1 MNHPVNTGAN
11 NATSTPAAATSHPNA
26 GRRALLIAGAVA
38 LVLTIADQWTK
49 LAITSN
55 LRYGES
61 VAITSFFN
69 LVLVYN
75 KGAAFSFLSNADGWQ
90 RFFFIGITIGAIGLL
105 SWMIVK
111 HESEKIF
118 RWGLTLILGGA
129 IGNLIDRIAYGH
141 VIDFLDFHFA
151 GWHFW
156 AFNVADSAITVGAA
170 LLILDSFR
178 PRPSP

>member
-1 MNHPVNTGAN
+1 MSSGM
-11 NATSTPAAATSHPNA
+11 SR
-26 GRRALLIAGAVA
+26 GRRALLIASAVA
-38 LVLTIADQWTK
+38 LVLVIADQWTK
-49 LAITSN
+49 LSITSN

-90 RFFFIGITIGAIGLL
+90 RFLFIGITLAAVGMLCWL
-105 SWMIVK
+105 IVK
-111 HESEKIF
+111 HESEKLF

-178 PRPSP
+178 PRP

>member
-1 MNHPVNTGAN
+1 MRVEA
-11 NATSTPAAATSHPNA
+11 
-26 GRRALLIAGAVA
+26 RRAVSIALAVSA
-38 LVLTIADQWTK
+38 VLVIADQWTK
-49 LAITSN
+49 LAISSN

-75 KGAAFSFLSNADGWQ
+75 KGAAFSFLSDAGGWQ
-90 RFFFIGITIGAIGLL
+90 RVFFIGITSAAI
-105 SWMIVK
+105 IVLTWLIAK
-111 HESEKIF
+111 HHEEKLF

-141 VIDFLDFHFA
+141 VIDFLDFHYA

-156 AFNVADSAITVGAA
+156 AFNVADSAISVGAA

-178 PRPSP
+178 PRPPA

>member
-1 MNHPVNTGAN
+1 MRIEA
-11 NATSTPAAATSHPNA
+11 
-26 GRRALLIAGAVA
+26 RRALVIAFAVSTV
-38 LVLTIADQWTK
+38 LVIADQWTK
-49 LAITSN
+49 YAISSN

-75 KGAAFSFLSNADGWQ
+75 KGAAFSFLSDAGGWQ
-90 RFFFIGITIGAIGLL
+90 RIFFIGLTSVAIVVI
-105 SWMIVK
+105 SWLIAR
-111 HESEKIF
+111 HESEKLF

-129 IGNLIDRIAYGH
+129 IGNLIDRVAYGH
-141 VIDFLDFHFA
+141 VIDFLDFHWA

-156 AFNVADSAITVGAA
+156 AFNVADSAISIGAA

-178 PRPSP
+178 PRPSST

>member
-1 MNHPVNTGAN
+1 MSNGAN
-11 NATSTPAAATSHPNA
+11 GTAAAAP

-38 LVLTIADQWTK
+38 LVLVIADQWTK
-49 LAITSN
+49 FSITSN

-75 KGAAFSFLSNADGWQ
+75 KGAAFSFLSSADGWQ
-90 RFFFIGITIGAIGLL
+90 RFMFIGITVAAIGLL
-105 SWMIVK
+105 SWLIVK
-111 HESEKIF
+111 HESEKLF

-178 PRPSP
+178 ARPSA

>member
-1 MNHPVNTGAN
+1 MLFR
-11 NATSTPAAATSHPNA
+11 ST
-26 GRRALLIAGAVA
+26 VA
-38 LVLTIADQWTK
+38 
-49 LAITSN
+49 
-55 LRYGES
+55 
-61 VAITSFFN
+61 
-69 LVLVYN
+69 
-75 KGAAFSFLSNADGWQ
+75 
-90 RFFFIGITIGAIGLL
+90 AIGLL
-105 SWMIVK
+105 SWLIVK
-111 HESEKIF
+111 HESEKLF

-178 PRPSP
+178 ARPSA

>member
-1 MNHPVNTGAN
+1 MRVEA
-11 NATSTPAAATSHPNA
+11 
-26 GRRALLIAGAVA
+26 RRAVSIALAVSA
-38 LVLTIADQWTK
+38 VLVIADQWTK
-49 LAITSN
+49 LAISSN

-75 KGAAFSFLSNADGWQ
+75 KGAAFSFLSDAGGWQ
-90 RFFFIGITIGAIGLL
+90 RVFFIGITSAAI
-105 SWMIVK
+105 IVLTWLIAK
-111 HESEKIF
+111 HHEEKLF

-141 VIDFLDFHFA
+141 VIDFLDFHYA

-156 AFNVADSAITVGAA
+156 AFNVADSAISVGAA
-170 LLILDSFR
+170 LLIVDSFR
-178 PRPSP
+178 PRPPA